1 VTTTGRPLFWLAHPL
16 ASRKPHSHFL
26 TISTLTWNHGFRTP
40 SSNYAGADLE
50 DAPSIS
56 SYGEEDVKEYS
67 VTKFFRALAAGTGF
81 PPLTE
86 GEQADKGQRIYST
99 AQLPGVC
106 DVVDCGFCM
115 LPSL

>member
-1 VTTTGRPLFWLAHPL
+1 VTTTGQPLFWLAHPL
-16 ASRKPHSHFL
+16 ASRTPQCRFL
-26 TISTLTWNHGFRTP
+26 TTSTLTCDIGFRTP

-56 SYGEEDVKEYS
+56 SYGEEDVKKDF
-67 VTKFFRALAAGTGF
+67 VTRFFRALEAGAGF
-81 PPLTE
+81 PPLIE

-99 AQLPGVC
+99 AQLPGSC

-115 LPSL
+115 LSSL